1 VCAPAVCCH
10 QSHLYNLFLNVVS
23 GIRIPPGETS
33 TDLAV
38 LAAIASS
45 VANVPLPPGTALLG
59 EVGLAGEL
67 RQVANLEVRREAGLM
82 IRILMN
88 LLDSSASCWLGNIGA
103 VAAKVAGNQCADIQE
118 H

>member
-1 VCAPAVCCH
+1 LVLLLPRPALPDCCV
-10 QSHLYNLFLNVVS
+10 QAHLYNLFLNVVS

-45 VANVPLPPGTALLG
+45 VANTPLPPGTALLG

-67 RQVANLEVRREAGLM
+67 RAVANLEVRGQ
-82 IRILMN
+82 
-88 LLDSSASCWLGNIGA
+88 GVG
-103 VAAKVAGNQCADIQE
+103 V
-118 H
+118 

>member
-1 VCAPAVCCH
+1 LLTCCFLRCLPCCCCLPTCH
-10 QSHLYNLFLNVVS
+10 PQSHLYNLFLNVVS

-67 RQVANLEVRREAGLM
+67 RQVAQLEVRGGM
-82 IRILMN
+82 K
-88 LLDSSASCWLGNIGA
+88 D
-103 VAAKVAGNQCADIQE
+103 V
-118 H
+118 